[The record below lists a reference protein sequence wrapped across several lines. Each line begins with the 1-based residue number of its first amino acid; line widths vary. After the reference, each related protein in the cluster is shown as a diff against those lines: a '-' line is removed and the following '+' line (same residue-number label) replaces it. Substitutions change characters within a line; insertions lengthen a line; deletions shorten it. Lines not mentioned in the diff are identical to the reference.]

1 MAIVRLSAAPQQAP
15 TFKFE
20 ALVINSH
27 SDQVRLMMTR
37 RVTAIFNL
45 PVITRAFVER
55 TDLKRSPNRII

>member
-15 TFKFE
+15 TFEFE
-20 ALVINSH
+20 VINSH

-37 RVTAIFNL
+37 SVTAIFDL